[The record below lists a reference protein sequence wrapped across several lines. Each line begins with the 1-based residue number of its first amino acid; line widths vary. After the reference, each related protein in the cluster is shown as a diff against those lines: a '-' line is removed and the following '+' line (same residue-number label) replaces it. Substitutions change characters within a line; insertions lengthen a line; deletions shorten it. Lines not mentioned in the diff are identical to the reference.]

1 MTDNE
6 FSEYVRKFHS
16 TVFRLAYS
24 YLKNREDAEDIAQ
37 DAFLKLYSTNTVFS
51 DEGHIKGWLIRV
63 TANLCKDI
71 LRSAWFKHRTELTTD
86 IPSEEHE
93 DNGLTDCIKKLKPE
107 YSAVLFLYYY
117 EDYSVKEIARALKLT
132 QTAVTSRLSR
142 GRKQLKKLLIKE
154 GYYEGQDN

>member
-6 FSEYVRKFHS
+6 FSEYVGKFHS

-24 YLKNREDAEDIAQ
+24 YLKNKEDAEDIAQ
-37 DAFLKLYSTNTVFS
+37 EAFLKLYSTKTVFS

-63 TANLCKDI
+63 TANLCKDN
-71 LRSAWFKHRTELTTD
+71 LRSAWTRHRTELTTD
-86 IPSEEHE
+86 IPSEEQE
-93 DNGLTDCIKKLKPE
+93 ENGLTECIRKLKPE
-107 YSAVLFLYYY
+107 YSAVIFLYYY
-117 EDYSVKEIARALKLT
+117 EDYSVKEIAMLLRLT

-142 GRKQLKKLLIKE
+142 GRKQLKEQLIKE